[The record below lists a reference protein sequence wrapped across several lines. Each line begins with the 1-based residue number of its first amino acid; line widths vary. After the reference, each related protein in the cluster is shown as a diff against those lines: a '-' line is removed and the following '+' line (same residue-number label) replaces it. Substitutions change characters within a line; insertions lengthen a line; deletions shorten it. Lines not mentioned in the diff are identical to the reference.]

1 MDNSNFQKVQVKEG
15 VRVGAKLFIVAGILV
30 GAGVI
35 GLSALF
41 FFKPADLKKDCAELA
56 KDACLKQPSCQAI
69 YNQDGTFSSCIELSS
84 EVLSDLSEDK
94 SLCVNTGGDWQK
106 IQYGAF
112 CNCSKINK
120 VFKPQEGCR

>member
-1 MDNSNFQKVQVKEG
+1 M
-15 VRVGAKLFIVAGILV
+15 RVGAKLLIVAGILI
-30 GAGVI
+30 GAGAI

-41 FFKPADLKKDCAELA
+41 FFKSADLKKDCAKLA
-56 KDACLKQPSCQAI
+56 KDACLKQSSCQAI

-94 SLCVNTGGDWQK
+94 SLCANTGGEWQK

-112 CNCSKINK
+112 CNCSGINK

>member
-1 MDNSNFQKVQVKEG
+1 MDTPGFQKIQVKEK
-15 VRVGAKLFIVAGILV
+15 VRVGAKLLIGTGILV
-30 GAGVI
+30 GAGAI
-35 GLSALF
+35 GFLALF
-41 FFKPADLKKDCAELA
+41 FFKSSDLRKDCAELV
-56 KDACLKQPSCQAI
+56 KDACLKQSSCQAI